1 MITKGQK
8 INDRYKIIK
17 TIGEGGMAN
26 VYLAVDEILN
36 REVAVK
42 VLRGDLAEDDKFVR
56 RFQREAISASSLNH
70 PNIVEV
76 YDVGEDDGSYFIVM
90 EYING
95 ITLKSLVKKR
105 NKLSLIEVVDIM
117 KQLTS
122 GIACAHKND
131 IIHRDIKPQ
140 NVMILDDGTVKIT
153 DFGIATALNNVEMTQ
168 TNSIMGSVHYLPPE
182 QASGKATTFQ
192 SDIYSLGILMYELL
206 TGTIPFKGDT
216 AVEVA
221 MKQMKEDLPSV
232 VKKNPEIPQ
241 SVENILMKSCAKNPL
256 NRYETVEDMH
266 DDILV
271 CLDEKHAHDK
281 PYVYKYPE
289 HDFDKAKKEKALKEL
304 KKVEFENLGG
314 TLTMTK
320 NKKEG
325 KILNL
330 LVAVTGFLFVFLAL
344 GLAAVVIIYPKV
356 TEVGEVTITDVSNM
370 DVSKA
375 RRTLEA
381 LDLKVNTELTYKS
394 SSTVEQG
401 KVISTNPVSGRTVK
415 KGKNVSLIVSSGV
428 KGIVLENY
436 VGKNYYEIKEK
447 LELAGIKINVE
458 TEDISA
464 ADNKKVDENM
474 IIGQNPKPGTIVS
487 EGDSIIITL
496 PNIVTEYPDFVK
508 EKWTYEKV
516 VEFCSKYGVTVVKAT
531 RETADIPEGT
541 VVAQSRDAG
550 MRVTSPYTLTIT
562 VAVPPTIDTGEF
574 EE

>member
-8 INDRYKIIK
+8 INDRYKIVK

-26 VYLAVDEILN
+26 VYLAIDEILN

-42 VLRGDLAEDDKFVR
+42 ILRGDLAEDDKFVR

-95 ITLKSLVKKR
+95 VTLKNLVKKR
-105 NKLSLIEVVDIM
+105 GKLSLVEVVDIM

-122 GIACAHKND
+122 GIACAHKNN

-140 NVMILDDGTVKIT
+140 NVMILDDGKIKIT
-153 DFGIATALNNVEMTQ
+153 DFGIATALNSIEMTQ
-168 TNSIMGSVHYLPPE
+168 TNSVMGSVHYLPPE
-182 QASGKATTFQ
+182 QASGKATTFK

-206 TGTIPFKGDT
+206 TGTIPFKGET

-221 MKQMKEDLPSV
+221 MKQLKEDLPSI

-241 SVENILMKSCAKNPL
+241 SVENILMRACAKNPL
-256 NRYETVEDMH
+256 NRYESVEEMRH
-266 DDILV
+266 DIKV
-271 CLDEKHAHDK
+271 CLDANHAKDK

-289 HDFDKAKKEKALKEL
+289 HDFDKPSKKVKEL
-304 KKVEFENLGG
+304 KNMEFENLGG
-314 TLTMTK
+314 TLTME
-320 NKKEG
+320 KKSKGG
-325 KILNL
+325 KALNF
-330 LVAVTGFLFVFLAL
+330 AVWFTGFLCIFLFL
-344 GLAAVVIIYPKV
+344 GMAAVVIIYPKV
-356 TEVGEVTITDVSNM
+356 TQVEEVMVKDVANM

-375 RRTLEA
+375 RKTLEE
-381 LDLKVNTELTYKS
+381 LGLKVKSELTYKS
-394 SSTVEQG
+394 SSTVDQG
-401 KVISTNPVSGRTVK
+401 KVISSDPTSGRTVK
-415 KGKNVSLIVSSGV
+415 KGKEVTLIVSSGV

-436 VGKNYYEIKEK
+436 IGKNYYEIKEK
-447 LELAGIKINVE
+447 LELLGIKINVE

-464 ADNKKVDENM
+464 DDDEKIDENT
-474 IIGQNPKPGTIVS
+474 IIGQSPKSGTLVS

-508 EKWTYEKV
+508 EKWKYEKV
-516 VEFCSKYGVTVVKAT
+516 VEFCTKYGVTVEKAT
-531 RETADIPEGT
+531 LETDSVPEGT
-541 VVAQSRDAG
+541 VVAQSRNAG
-550 MRVTSPYTLTIT
+550 MRVTSPYTLVIT
-562 VAVPPTIDTGEF
+562 VAVPVTVDNGDV

>member
-8 INDRYKIIK
+8 INDRYKIVK

-26 VYLAVDEILN
+26 VYLAEDEILN

-42 VLRGDLAEDDKFVR
+42 ILRGDLAEDEKFVR

-95 ITLKSLVKKR
+95 VTLKNLIKKR
-105 NKLSLIEVVDIM
+105 GKLSLVEVVDIM

-122 GIACAHKND
+122 GIACAHKNN

-140 NVMILDDGTVKIT
+140 NVMILDDGKIKIT
-153 DFGIATALNNVEMTQ
+153 DFGISTALNSIEMTQ
-168 TNSIMGSVHYLPPE
+168 TNSVMGSVHYLPPE
-182 QASGKATTFQ
+182 QASGKATTFK

-206 TGTIPFKGDT
+206 TGTIPFKGET

-221 MKQMKEDLPSV
+221 MKQLKEDLPSI

-241 SVENILMKSCAKNPL
+241 SVENILMRACAKNPL
-256 NRYETVEDMH
+256 NRYDSVEEMYH
-266 DDILV
+266 DIRV
-271 CLDEKHAHDK
+271 CLEETHAHDK

-289 HDFDKAKKEKALKEL
+289 HDFDKPKKVKEL
-304 KKVEFENLGG
+304 KKVEFDNLGG
-314 TLTMTK
+314 TLTVG
-320 NKKEG
+320 KKKTHG
-325 KILNL
+325 RILNFFVVFL
-330 LVAVTGFLFVFLAL
+330 GFLCVFLFL

-356 TEVGEVTITDVSNM
+356 TQVEEVVVKDVANMEVSE
-370 DVSKA
+370 A

-381 LDLKVNTELTYKS
+381 AGLKINSELTYKS
-394 SSTVEQG
+394 SSTVPQG
-401 KVISTNPVSGRTVK
+401 KVISTDPSSGRTVK
-415 KGKNVSLIVSSGV
+415 KGKEVTLIVSSGV

-436 VGKNYYEIKEK
+436 IGKNYYEIKDK
-447 LELAGIKINVE
+447 LEALGIKINVE
-458 TEDISA
+458 TEDISEDD
-464 ADNKKVDENM
+464 DNKIDENT
-474 IIGQNPKPGTIVS
+474 IIGQSPKQGTLIT

-516 VEFCSKYGVTVVKAT
+516 VEFCTKYGVTVEKAT
-531 RETADIPEGT
+531 RETDAVPEGT
-541 VVAQSRDAG
+541 VVAQSRNAG
-550 MRVTSPYTLTIT
+550 MRVTSPYTLIIT
-562 VAVPPTIDTGEF
+562 VAIPPTVDDGDIEG
-574 EE
+574 

>member
-26 VYLAVDEILN
+26 VYLALDEILN

-42 VLRGDLAEDDKFVR
+42 ILRGDLAEDEKFVR

-95 ITLKSLVKKR
+95 ITLKNLVKKR
-105 NKLSLIEVVDIM
+105 GKLSLIEVVDIM

-122 GIACAHKND
+122 GIACAHRNN

-140 NVMILDDGTVKIT
+140 NVMILDDGKIKIT
-153 DFGIATALNNVEMTQ
+153 DFGISTALNSIEMTQ
-168 TNSIMGSVHYLPPE
+168 TNSVMGSVHYLPPE
-182 QASGKATTFQ
+182 QASGKATTFK
-192 SDIYSLGILMYELL
+192 SDIYSLGIVMYELL
-206 TGTIPFKGDT
+206 TGAIPFKGET

-221 MKQMKEDLPSV
+221 MKQLKEDLPSV

-241 SVENILMKSCAKNPL
+241 SVENILMRACAKNPL
-256 NRYETVEDMH
+256 NRYDSVEEMYH
-266 DDILV
+266 DIKV
-271 CLDEKHAHDK
+271 CLEPTHVNDK

-289 HDFDKAKKEKALKEL
+289 HEFDKPKKVKEL
-304 KKVEFENLGG
+304 QNVEFDNLGG
-314 TLTMTK
+314 TLTM
-320 NKKEG
+320 NKKKTGG
-325 KILNL
+325 KALNFFVAATGL
-330 LVAVTGFLFVFLAL
+330 LCIFLFL
-344 GLAAVVIIYPKV
+344 GLAAVIIIYPKV
-356 TEVGEVTITDVSNM
+356 TQVEEVTVKDVSNM
-370 DVSKA
+370 EVSQA
-375 RRTLEA
+375 RKTLEA
-381 LDLKVNTELTYKS
+381 LGLKVNSELTYKS
-394 SSTVEQG
+394 SGNIVQG
-401 KVISTNPVSGRTVK
+401 KVISTEPASGRTVK
-415 KGKNVSLIVSSGV
+415 KGKEVTLVVSAGV

-464 ADNKKVDENM
+464 DDGEKVDENT
-474 IIGQNPKPGTIVS
+474 IIGQSPKSGTLVS

-496 PNIVTEYPDFVK
+496 PNLVTDYPDFVK

-516 VEFCSKYGVTVVKAT
+516 VEFCTKYGVTVEKAT
-531 RETADIPEGT
+531 RETADVPEGT
-541 VVAQSRDAG
+541 VVAQSRQAG
-550 MRVTSPYTLTIT
+550 MRVTSPYTLVIT
-562 VAVPPTIDTGEF
+562 VAVPPTIDDGDS